1 MRSVTWL
8 RVAGVAGVLVGVGLL
23 LPAWG
28 DAPKDKGDKVKEKA
42 LSIEDIMEK
51 AHGEDGLRTKVAK
64 AARANKVADAK
75 EPMEQ
80 WVKLAAELG
89 KCEPPRGSAESWKK
103 FTAIYAKQV
112 QGVAAAVKSEKA
124 QAVRDALISMASG
137 ANGCNGCHSAHKP
150 Q

>member
-1 MRSVTWL
+1 VTWL

-28 DAPKDKGDKVKEKA
+28 DAPRDKGDKDKDKA
-42 LSIEDIMEK
+42 LTVEDIMEK

-64 AARANKVADAK
+64 AARADKLADAK

-80 WVKLAAELG
+80 WVKLAGELG
-89 KCEPPRGSAESWKK
+89 KCEPPRGSAASWKK
-103 FTAIYAKQV
+103 QSADYVERV
-112 QGVAAAVKSEKA
+112 QKVSEAVKSEKA
-124 QAVRDALISMASG
+124 QAVRDALINVAR
-137 ANGCNGCHSAHKP
+137 GCNNCHVPHKP